1 MIYTP
6 DTGCTGFS
14 DFPAPRMLKV
24 MLYTKKWILPTPDA
38 GSVLNNSEF
47 VNVRFM
53 EEVPNQ
59 PKGSPKMYREKNI
72 QSLNTWMSEQIG
84 TIRGFDLVH
93 LWGPWL
99 G

>member
-59 PKGSPKMYREKNI
+59 LEGSPKMYREMKIND
-72 QSLNTWMSEQIG
+72 LNSWMTDLIG
-84 TIRGFDLVH
+84 RRR
-93 LWGPWL
+93 
-99 G
+99 